1 MRRWIPNLLTLLNLL
16 SGALAVTL
24 ILLGVVNDSLLNIA
38 VVLMLL
44 GALCDVFDGFVARK
58 LGVASPLGLQLDS
71 LADLIT
77 FGFAPSSLYFQML
90 STAPFANEMQGYY
103 RILLFSPFLLLLFSA
118 YRLAKFNVDTEQH
131 YYFKGLATPAS
142 ALFTMGLA
150 LAIINE
156 TASPLVLFLQRTP
169 FAIPVL
175 VLLQGLLLVS
185 NIPMF
190 SLKFRDFAWRKLLP
204 HFLFVGVLVVGL
216 IFLRWE
222 GLSLAIIAYIVISL
236 IFRKQIVNG

>member
-24 ILLGVVNDSLLNIA
+24 ALLGIVNYSLLNIA
-38 VVLMLL
+38 IVLMLL
-44 GALCDVFDGFVARK
+44 GALCDVFDGFLARK

-77 FGFAPSSLYFQML
+77 FGFAPSALYFQIL

-118 YRLAKFNVDTEQH
+118 FRLAKFNVDTEQH

-142 ALFTMGLA
+142 ALFTMGLV
-150 LAIINE
+150 LAIVNE
-156 TASPLVLFLQRTP
+156 TASPLILLLLRTP

-190 SLKFRDFAWRKLLP
+190 SLKFRDFAWQKLLP
-204 HFLFVGVLVVGL
+204 HFLFVVVLVLGL
-216 IFLRWE
+216 ILLRWE
-222 GLSLAIIAYIVISL
+222 GLSFAIIAYIVISL